1 MSYVVVVDVESRY
14 RSEYG
19 IGMWIEDMAV
29 CNPRHRARRVS
40 PNRRFPKVAHQTSFQ
55 ERHDVSLFSSKVS
68 TTNPLS
74 NTFPR
79 PKMSTNSPYRP
90 HNHGPAARPPAASAL
105 SSLLAQ
111 ANSLNEVDYDSE
123 LPQIRFGIDDIERM
137 SEAVAGRGKRAKSE
151 KGEA

>member
-1 MSYVVVVDVESRY
+1 MVVNVESWY
-14 RSEYG
+14 GSEYG
-19 IGMWIEDMAV
+19 IGMWIEDMAPAP
-29 CNPRHRARRVS
+29 PRAARGGS
-40 PNRRFPKVAHQTSFQ
+40 PPRRFPKVAHQTS
-55 ERHDVSLFSSKVS
+55 SKKACPIIFIKSIRNKSIFKTLS
-68 TTNPLS
+68 TAI
-74 NTFPR
+74 
-79 PKMSTNSPYRP
+79 MSTNSPYRP
-90 HNHGPAARPPAASAL
+90 HNHGPAARTPAASAL